1 MPVAAVDDIQIYYDV
16 EGQGDPV
23 ALLVGLPGVGQGW
36 GPQIPL
42 FAQDFMTIVP
52 DQRGAGRSSRP
63 RHGYTIEQHA
73 SDMAA
78 LLRSLGCG
86 PAHLVGSS
94 TGGAIAQ
101 IMAADHPDIVRS
113 VTLMGSWAAPDD
125 FFRHQFES
133 RKRILMETDLRTYVN
148 ASALFLFSPTYFRD
162 HYDEVRRYC
171 DLGASKASD
180 PAIMVKRIDMILA
193 SDQKPRLGSINRP
206 VLVMSGNQDACT
218 PPYFS
223 EELARLIP
231 GAELAFLAGGHLV
244 YWESPEEFHS
254 RVVAFIGKH

>member
-1 MPVAAVDDIQIYYDV
+1 MPTATVNGIEIYYDV
-16 EGQGDPV
+16 QGRGDPV
-23 ALLVGLPGVGQGW
+23 ILLVGLPGVGGGW

-42 FAQDFMTIVP
+42 FAQDFLTIVP

-63 RHGYTIEQHA
+63 DDGYTIAQHA
-73 SDMAA
+73 SDMAD
-78 LLRSLGCG
+78 LLRFLDCG

-101 IMAADHPDIVRS
+101 VMAADHPDVVRS
-113 VTLMGSWAAPDD
+113 MTLMGSWASPDD

-133 RKRILMETDLRTYVN
+133 RKRILEETDLRTYVN
-148 ASALFLFSPTYFRD
+148 ASVLFLFSPTYFRD

-171 DLGASKASD
+171 DLGSSGASD
-180 PAIMVKRIDMILA
+180 PVIMAKRIDMILA
-193 SDQKPRLGSINRP
+193 SDQSPRLGSIRRP
-206 VLVMSGNQDACT
+206 VLVMAGDRDACT

-231 GAELAFLAGGHLV
+231 GAELTFIEGGHLV
-244 YWESPEEFHS
+244 YWENPKDFYS
-254 RVVAFIGKH
+254 RVVDFIGRH